1 VAEIFRRR
9 VEGLLRL
16 HGDVAVAGPV
26 IAIADEALTGFG
38 DHLGDRAHRQ
48 PATGGEVDR
57 GDFHGGESIS
67 ATPATPD
74 GRVFGVTDLAPGR
87 NVPTRFGHP
96 VGLVNLF
103 GVELWERFSFY
114 GMLTILGY
122 YLYYS
127 VADGGLG
134 LPKTTATGIVG
145 AYGGLVYLSTVLG
158 GWVADR
164 VLGME
169 RTVFYGGVVV
179 MCGHISLAILP
190 GLTGVAVGLVLIALG
205 AGALKANASSLLG
218 TLYDDGDPRRD
229 GGFTLFY
236 LGINLGA
243 FIGPLLTGLLQTR
256 LGFHYGFGAAAI
268 GMALGLTQYVMFRRN
283 LGEHGR
289 TVPHPLTHSAFWRAA
304 AVAGVVLGAI
314 GIGFATGLITLA
326 NLSEVTTA
334 LIVLASIGY
343 FTVMLTSD
351 RVSAT
356 ERTRVRAFI
365 PLFIANAVFWSL
377 FQQIFTVLAVYSD
390 ERMNWSIFGWT
401 APSNWIGSI
410 EPVWI
415 IVLSPLFA
423 VLWTRLG
430 RRAPTTPRKFAY
442 GVIGMG
448 VAFLLFLS
456 MAGTTGRS
464 VPVLLVAAI
473 MGVFAVSELL
483 LSPIGLSVTTQL
495 APNAFRAQMMALFF
509 FSVGLGTAMSG
520 VLARYYDAS
529 HEAAYFGIIGA
540 AAVVVGL
547 VVWVLAPRISRLME
561 GVH

>member
-1 VAEIFRRR
+1 MTETVQR
-9 VEGLLRL
+9 
-16 HGDVAVAGPV
+16 
-26 IAIADEALTGFG
+26 
-38 DHLGDRAHRQ
+38 
-48 PATGGEVDR
+48 
-57 GDFHGGESIS
+57 
-67 ATPATPD
+67 
-74 GRVFGVTDLAPGR
+74 PGS
-87 NVPTRFGHP
+87 TRFGHP

-127 VADGGLG
+127 VGEGGLG
-134 LPKTTATGIVG
+134 LPKATATGIVG
-145 AYGGLVYLSTVLG
+145 AYGGFVYLSTVLG

-243 FIGPLLTGLLQTR
+243 FLGPLLTGLLQTR

-268 GMALGLTQYVMFRRN
+268 GMALGLTQYVIFRRN

-289 TVPHPLTHSAFWRAA
+289 TVAHPLSRPALLRAIAVAA
-304 AVAGVVLGAI
+304 AVLAVI
-314 GIGFATGLITLA
+314 GIGFATGLVKLA
-326 NLSEVTTA
+326 NLSQVTTG
-334 LIVLASIGY
+334 LIILASVAY
-343 FTVMLTSD
+343 FTAMLTSS
-351 RVSAT
+351 RVSAI

-401 APSNWIGSI
+401 APSSWIGSI

-415 IVLSPLFA
+415 ILLSPVFA
-423 VLWTRLG
+423 VMWTKLG

-448 VAFLLFLS
+448 AAFLLFLA
-456 MAGTTGRS
+456 MAGTSGRS
-464 VPVLLVAAI
+464 VPVLFVAVV

-495 APNAFRAQMMALFF
+495 APNAFRAQMMALYF

-520 VLARYYDAS
+520 VLARYYDPAR
-529 HEAAYFGIIGA
+529 EAGYFGIIGA
-540 AAVVVGL
+540 AAVAVGA
-547 VVWVLAPRISRLME
+547 VVWLLAPRISRLME

>member
-1 VAEIFRRR
+1 MT
-9 VEGLLRL
+9 
-16 HGDVAVAGPV
+16 DVAPR
-26 IAIADEALTGFG
+26 AD
-38 DHLGDRAHRQ
+38 
-48 PATGGEVDR
+48 PAAR
-57 GDFHGGESIS
+57 
-67 ATPATPD
+67 
-74 GRVFGVTDLAPGR
+74 R
-87 NVPTRFGHP
+87 TRFGHP
-96 VGLVNLF
+96 IGLVNLF

-127 VADGGLG
+127 ATDGGLG
-134 LPKTTATGIVG
+134 LPRATATGIVG
-145 AYGGLVYLSTVLG
+145 AYGGFVYLSTVLG

-218 TLYDDGDPRRD
+218 TLYDLGDPRRD

-243 FIGPLLTGLLQTR
+243 FTGPLITGLLQTR

-268 GMALGLTQYVMFRRN
+268 GMALGLTQYVVFRRN

-289 TVPHPLTHSAFWRAA
+289 TVPHPLSHQAFWRAA
-304 AVAGVVLGAI
+304 AVAAVVLGAI
-314 GIGFATGLITLA
+314 ATGFATGLVTLA
-326 NLSEVTTA
+326 NLSQVTTG
-334 LIVLASIGY
+334 LIILAAVAY
-343 FTVMLTSD
+343 FAAMLTSS
-351 RVSAT
+351 RVTAL

-401 APSNWIGSI
+401 APSSWIGSI

-415 IVLSPLFA
+415 ILLSPVFA
-423 VLWTRLG
+423 VIWTKLG

-448 VAFLLFLS
+448 LAFLLFLP

-464 VPVLLVAAI
+464 VPVLAVLAI
-473 MGVFAVSELL
+473 MSVFAVSELL

-495 APNAFRAQMMALFF
+495 APNAFRAQMMALYF

-520 VLARYYDAS
+520 VLARYYDPA
-529 HEAAYFGIIGA
+529 HEFAYFGLIGT
-540 AAVVVGL
+540 AAVMVGL
-547 VVWVLAPRISRLME
+547 VVWALAPWISRLME

>member
-1 VAEIFRRR
+1 MTQA
-9 VEGLLRL
+9 
-16 HGDVAVAGPV
+16 
-26 IAIADEALTGFG
+26 
-38 DHLGDRAHRQ
+38 
-48 PATGGEVDR
+48 
-57 GDFHGGESIS
+57 
-67 ATPATPD
+67 
-74 GRVFGVTDLAPGR
+74 APR
-87 NVPTRFGHP
+87 TRFGHP

-127 VADGGLG
+127 LTDGGLG
-134 LPKTTATGIVG
+134 LPKATATGIVG
-145 AYGGLVYLSTVLG
+145 AYGGFVYLSTVLG

-218 TLYDDGDPRRD
+218 TLYDEGDPRRD

-236 LGINLGA
+236 LGINIGA
-243 FIGPLLTGLLQTR
+243 FAGPLITGLLQTR

-268 GMALGLTQYVMFRRN
+268 GMALGLTQYVVFRRN

-289 TVPHPLTHSAFWRAA
+289 TVPHPLSGPALGRALAIA
-304 AVAGVVLGAI
+304 AVVVGAIVVGFVTGVVK
-314 GIGFATGLITLA
+314 LA
-326 NLSEVTTA
+326 NLSQITTLLILIASVAYFVT
-334 LIVLASIGY
+334 
-343 FTVMLTSD
+343 MLSSS
-351 RVSAT
+351 RVNGI

-390 ERMNWSIFGWT
+390 ERINWTLFGWT
-401 APSNWIGSI
+401 APSSWIGSM

-415 IVLSPLFA
+415 ILLSPLFA
-423 VLWTRLG
+423 VMWTKLG

-448 VAFLLFLS
+448 AAFLLFLP
-456 MAGTTGRS
+456 MAGGTGKT
-464 VPVLLVAAI
+464 VPVIAVVVIMAA
-473 MGVFAVSELL
+473 FAIAELM

-495 APNAFRAQMMALFF
+495 APNAFRSQMMALYF
-509 FSVGLGTAMSG
+509 FSVGLGTALSG
-520 VLARYYDAS
+520 VLARYYDQS
-529 HEAAYFGIIGA
+529 HEFAYFGILGTA
-540 AAVVVGL
+540 AIAVGVVVWL
-547 VVWVLAPRISRLME
+547 LAPRISALME

>member
-1 VAEIFRRR
+1 MTGAE
-9 VEGLLRL
+9 
-16 HGDVAVAGPV
+16 HTATDS
-26 IAIADEALTGFG
+26 ADE
-38 DHLGDRAHRQ
+38 RAAR
-48 PATGGEVDR
+48 T
-57 GDFHGGESIS
+57 
-67 ATPATPD
+67 
-74 GRVFGVTDLAPGR
+74 L
-87 NVPTRFGHP
+87 FGHP
-96 VGLVNLF
+96 IGLTNLF

-127 VADGGLG
+127 VTDGGLEMSR
-134 LPKTTATGIVG
+134 TTATGIVG

-158 GWVADR
+158 GWLADR

-179 MCGHISLAILP
+179 MLGHIALAVLP
-190 GLTGVAVGLVLIALG
+190 GISGVAAGLVLVALG
-205 AGALKANASSLLG
+205 SGALKANASSLLG
-218 TLYDDGDPRRD
+218 TLYDKGDARAD

-268 GMALGLTQYVMFRRN
+268 GMAVGLAQYVIFRRN
-283 LGEHGR
+283 LGDHGR
-289 TVPHPLTHSAFWRAA
+289 QVPNPLPRSGLLPAA
-304 AVAGVVLGAI
+304 GVAVAVVVVIAVCFGV
-314 GIGFATGLITLA
+314 GLVTLA
-326 NLSEVTTA
+326 NLSQVTTGV
-334 LIVLASIGY
+334 IVVASVAY
-343 FTVMLTSD
+343 FTVLLRSPK
-351 RVSAT
+351 VSGL

-365 PLFIANAVFWSL
+365 PLFVANAVFWSL

-401 APSNWIGSI
+401 APSSWIGSI

-423 VLWTRLG
+423 VMWTRLG
-430 RRAPTTPRKFAY
+430 TRAPTTPRKFAY

-448 VAFLLFLS
+448 LAFLLFLPMS
-456 MAGTTGRS
+456 GTTGRS
-464 VPVLLVAAI
+464 VPVLLVLAI
-473 MGVFAVSELL
+473 LAVFAISELL
-483 LSPIGLSVTTQL
+483 LSPIGLAVTTQL
-495 APNAFRAQMMALFF
+495 APEAFRAQMMALYF

-520 VLARYYDAS
+520 VLSGYYDPNN
-529 HEAAYFGIIGA
+529 EFAYFGILGLVAIA
-540 AAVVVGL
+540 AGVVVLGL
-547 VVWVLAPRISRLME
+547 AGRISRLME